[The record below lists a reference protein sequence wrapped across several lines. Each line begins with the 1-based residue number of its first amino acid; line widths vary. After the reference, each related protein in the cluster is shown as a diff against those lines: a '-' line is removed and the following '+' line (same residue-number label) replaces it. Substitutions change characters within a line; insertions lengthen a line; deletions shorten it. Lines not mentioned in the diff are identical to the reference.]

1 MRGRIVFIVL
11 AALVVAGIAALNWPA
26 ITRSE
31 AMDFGLITM
40 NAPLGLI
47 LLSLL
52 VIALVAFLV
61 SSAVQE
67 SRYLMEHRRTS
78 RALHAQHE
86 LAEKAEVSRF
96 TELRSHLDNHLN
108 ESRQRE
114 SMVATEFEKRLMQ
127 SHNELRAQLDRMQQ
141 MLSSRLGEI
150 ESRVAVARP
159 GEPRVTAPTHDV
171 RHDTVLPA
179 HEVPPRDK
187 IKL

>member
-1 MRGRIVFIVL
+1 MRGRLVFIVL
-11 AALVVAGIAALNWPA
+11 ASLVVAAIAAQNWPA

-31 AMDFGLITM
+31 TMDFGIFSTQ
-40 NAPLGLI
+40 APLGLI

-67 SRYLMEHRRTS
+67 SRYLMEHRRHT

-96 TELRSHLDNHLN
+96 TELRSHLDNHLR

-114 SMVATEFEKRLMQ
+114 TMVATEFEKRMLQ
-127 SHNELRAQLDRMQQ
+127 SHSELRAQLDRMQQ
-141 MLSSRLGEI
+141 MLSSRLSDI
-150 ESRVAVARP
+150 ESRVGVGR
-159 GEPRVTAPTHDV
+159 DV
-171 RHDTVLPA
+171 RAESTVPA
-179 HEVPPRDK
+179 DPAARDRVR
-187 IKL
+187 L